1 MNQYEAVIFD
11 MDGVIVDSEPLHE
24 WAFRDVLNEIGYG
37 ETHGLD
43 FKAYY
48 GMADR
53 KVWQDFFAKH
63 RPSQS
68 LEQLAEW
75 KQRRFLEIL
84 DRDRPIFEPLPPLL
98 ERLSRHC
105 KLAIASGSSHP
116 IIRGVLALENLRRF
130 FPVVVSAEDV
140 PRGKPA
146 PDIFLRAAEL
156 LDVKPEKCWVIEDS
170 VAGVEGALAS
180 GMKVI
185 GITNSLPSA
194 RLSRATHVV
203 STYDEIERLLLP
215 SA

>member
-53 KVWQDFFAKH
+53 TVWQDFFANH

-98 ERLSRHC
+98 EKLSRRC
-105 KLAIASGSSHP
+105 KLAIASFLHQSSECS
-116 IIRGVLALENLRRF
+116 LENLRRF
-130 FPVVVSAEDV
+130 FPVVVTERCP
-140 PRGKPA
+140 PRQT
-146 PDIFLRAAEL
+146 R
-156 LDVKPEKCWVIEDS
+156 S
-170 VAGVEGALAS
+170 
-180 GMKVI
+180 
-185 GITNSLPSA
+185 
-194 RLSRATHVV
+194 
-203 STYDEIERLLLP
+203 
-215 SA
+215 